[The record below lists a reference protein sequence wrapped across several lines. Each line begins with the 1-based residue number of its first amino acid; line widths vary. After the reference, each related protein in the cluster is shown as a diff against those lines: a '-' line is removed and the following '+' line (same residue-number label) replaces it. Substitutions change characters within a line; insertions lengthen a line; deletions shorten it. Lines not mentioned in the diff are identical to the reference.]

1 MDAHE
6 ALSLGL
12 IDGIVSASGNDT
24 TSTSIQQDEVK
35 KFVIDFSSMKYQTN
49 LTEDNLEIH

>member
-12 IDGIVSASGNDT
+12 IDGIVSASGNET
-24 TSTSIQQDEVK
+24 ATLQQDDVSK
-35 KFVIDFSSMKYQTN
+35 LMIDFYSIPYKVCNIRQS
-49 LTEDNLEIH
+49 